1 MMSLPPNDARPPV
14 WAESILRLLLPP
26 RNRESVSGDLLE
38 EYRDVVVPTRGVLR
52 AQLWYVRQLV
62 SFVTVTSVG
71 RASIDWM
78 KEDVMFERLW
88 RVTLV
93 CSLLVA
99 AVLLTRFLFDV
110 MDPVDPVERFLAQ
123 ARDDYSELDYPRRW
137 APAVSVGAILIGGG
151 LFAAWRTSRITMGT
165 MAAAIASASGSVI
178 YVALV
183 VLVNILSAP
192 SHDSLGD
199 VPAGLRYFGNVP
211 TMLVPILAMLGIL
224 LGTVGGVFGRAIH
237 VIRTARSHG

>member
-1 MMSLPPNDARPPV
+1 MMSRPSTDARPPA
-14 WAESILRLLLPP
+14 WAESVLRLLLPP
-26 RNRESVSGDLLE
+26 RNRDSVSGDLLE
-38 EYRDVVVPTRGVLR
+38 EYRDVVVPSRGVLR
-52 AQLWYVRQLV
+52 AKLWYVRQLV

-110 MDPVDPVERFLAQ
+110 IDPVDPVERFLAQ
-123 ARDDYSELDYPRRW
+123 ARDDYSELNYPRRW
-137 APAVSVGAILIGGG
+137 VPAVAVGAILIGVG
-151 LFAAWRTSRITMGT
+151 LFVAWRTSRITIGT

-178 YVALV
+178 YVTLV

-192 SHDSLGD
+192 SPDPLGD

-211 TMLVPILAMLGIL
+211 TMLVPVLAMLGIL
-224 LGTVGGVFGRAIH
+224 LGTIGGLFGRAIH
-237 VIRTARSHG
+237 VIRTAQSHG

>member
-1 MMSLPPNDARPPV
+1 
-14 WAESILRLLLPP
+14 
-26 RNRESVSGDLLE
+26 
-38 EYRDVVVPTRGVLR
+38 
-52 AQLWYVRQLV
+52 
-62 SFVTVTSVG
+62 
-71 RASIDWM
+71 
-78 KEDVMFERLW
+78 
-88 RVTLV
+88 
-93 CSLLVA
+93 
-99 AVLLTRFLFDV
+99 
-110 MDPVDPVERFLAQ
+110 
-123 ARDDYSELDYPRRW
+123 
-137 APAVSVGAILIGGG
+137 
-151 LFAAWRTSRITMGT
+151 MGT

-211 TMLVPILAMLGIL
+211 TMLVPVLAMLGIL

>member
-1 MMSLPPNDARPPV
+1 MTLRPANDARPPA
-14 WAESILRLLLPP
+14 WAESMLRLLLPP
-26 RNRESVSGDLLE
+26 RNRDSVSGDLLE
-38 EYRDVVVPTRGVLR
+38 EYREVVLPSRGMLR
-52 AQLWYVRQLV
+52 AKLWYVRQLA

-78 KEDVMFERLW
+78 KEGVMFERLW

-93 CSLLVA
+93 CSVLVA

-123 ARDDYSELDYPRRW
+123 ARDDYSELNYPRRW
-137 APAVSVGAILIGGG
+137 VPTVAVGAILIGGG
-151 LFAAWRTSRITMGT
+151 LFAAWRTRRITMGT

-192 SHDSLGD
+192 LHDPLGD
-199 VPAGLRYFGNVP
+199 VPAGLRHFGNVP
-211 TMLVPILAMLGIL
+211 VMLVPVLAMLGVL
-224 LGTVGGVFGRAIH
+224 LGTIGGLFGRAIH
-237 VIRTARSHG
+237 VIRTAHSHG